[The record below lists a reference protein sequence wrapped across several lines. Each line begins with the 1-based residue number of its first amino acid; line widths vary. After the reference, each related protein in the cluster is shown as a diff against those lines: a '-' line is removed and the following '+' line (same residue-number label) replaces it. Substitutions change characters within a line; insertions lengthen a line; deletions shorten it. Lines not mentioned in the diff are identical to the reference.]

1 MIWFLLM
8 VLLVI
13 VIMALLIIYENNKA
27 SPYTSY
33 MFRYY
38 LSKGSAYFMP
48 IEFLEEWKILHL
60 EKNHLYILNISLDID
75 NMVDMFYY
83 LSSIWKGYRDD
94 TITLEVYE
102 NLFIEGKVV
111 HKFLGRYKIY
121 KGGLR
126 QVGG

>member
-1 MIWFLLM
+1 MIWFLLT

-13 VIMALLIIYENNKA
+13 GIMALLVKRNNKA

-38 LSKGSAYFMP
+38 LSKGSAYNMP

-60 EKNHLYILNISLDID
+60 ENHLYILNISLDID
-75 NMVDMFYY
+75 NMIDMLYY
-83 LSSIWKGYRDD
+83 LRSIWKDYREG
-94 TITLEVYE
+94 TVTLEVYE
-102 NLFIEGKVV
+102 NLFIEGRIV

>member
-1 MIWFLLM
+1 MIWFLLTVLLVIGIM
-8 VLLVI
+8 VLLVKR
-13 VIMALLIIYENNKA
+13 NNKA

-38 LSKGSAYFMP
+38 LSKGSAYNMP

-60 EKNHLYILNISLDID
+60 ENHLYILNISLDID
-75 NMVDMFYY
+75 NMVDILYY
-83 LSSIWKGYRDD
+83 LRSIWKDYRDG
-94 TITLEVYE
+94 TVTLEVYE
-102 NLFIEGKVV
+102 NLFIEGRIV

>member
-1 MIWFLLM
+1 MIWFLLTI
-8 VLLVI
+8 LLVI
-13 VIMALLIIYENNKA
+13 GIMALLVKRNNKA

-38 LSKGSAYFMP
+38 LSKGSAYNMP

-60 EKNHLYILNISLDID
+60 ENHLYILNISLDID
-75 NMVDMFYY
+75 NMIDMLYY
-83 LSSIWKGYRDD
+83 LRSIWKDYRDG

-102 NLFIEGKVV
+102 NLFIEGRIV

>member
-1 MIWFLLM
+1 MNWILFVMIAIIIG
-8 VLLVI
+8 LLVWQW
-13 VIMALLIIYENNKA
+13 VRNNRKEDK
-27 SPYTSY
+27 PQTV
-33 MFRYY
+33 FLFKYY
-38 LSKGSAYFMP
+38 IGKEEGKP

-60 EKNHLYILNISLDID
+60 ENHLYILNISLDID

-83 LSSIWKGYRDD
+83 LSSIWKDYKDD

-102 NLFIEGKVV
+102 NLFIEGRIV

>member
-1 MIWFLLM
+1 MIWFLLTI
-8 VLLVI
+8 LLVI
-13 VIMALLIIYENNKA
+13 VIMVLLVKRDNKA

-38 LSKGSAYFMP
+38 LSKGSAYNMP

-60 EKNHLYILNISLDID
+60 EKHLYILNISLDID
-75 NMVDMFYY
+75 NMVDMLYY
-83 LSSIWKGYRDD
+83 LRSIWRDYRDG

-102 NLFIEGKVV
+102 NLFIEGRIV

>member
-1 MIWFLLM
+1 MIWFLLTVLLVIGIM
-8 VLLVI
+8 VLLVKK
-13 VIMALLIIYENNKA
+13 NNKA

-38 LSKGSAYFMP
+38 LNKGSAYNMP

-60 EKNHLYILNISLDID
+60 ENHLYILNISLDID
-75 NMVDMFYY
+75 NMVDMLYY
-83 LSSIWKGYRDD
+83 LRSIWKDYRDG
-94 TITLEVYE
+94 TVTLEVYE
-102 NLFIEGKVV
+102 NLFIEGRIV

>member
-1 MIWFLLM
+1 MIWFLLTVLLVIGIM
-8 VLLVI
+8 VLLVKR
-13 VIMALLIIYENNKA
+13 NNKA

-38 LSKGSAYFMP
+38 LSKGSAYNMP

-60 EKNHLYILNISLDID
+60 ENHLYILNISLDID
-75 NMVDMFYY
+75 NMVDMLYY
-83 LSSIWKGYRDD
+83 LRSIWKDYRDG

-102 NLFIEGKVV
+102 NLFIEGRIV

>member
-1 MIWFLLM
+1 MIWFLLT

-13 VIMALLIIYENNKA
+13 GIMALLVKRDNKA

-38 LSKGSAYFMP
+38 LSKGNAYSMP

-60 EKNHLYILNISLDID
+60 ENHLYILNISLDID
-75 NMVDMFYY
+75 NMVDMLYY
-83 LSSIWKGYRDD
+83 LRSIWKDYRDG
-94 TITLEVYE
+94 TIALEVYE
-102 NLFIEGKVV
+102 NLFIEGRIV

-126 QVGG
+126 QVDG

>member
-1 MIWFLLM
+1 MIWFLLT

-13 VIMALLIIYENNKA
+13 GIMALLVIKRNNKA

-38 LSKGSAYFMP
+38 LNKGSAYFMP

-60 EKNHLYILNISLDID
+60 ENHLYILNISLDID

-83 LSSIWKGYRDD
+83 LISIWKGYRDD

-102 NLFIEGKVV
+102 NLFIEGRIV

>member
-1 MIWFLLM
+1 MIWFLLTI
-8 VLLVI
+8 LLVI
-13 VIMALLIIYENNKA
+13 VIMVLLVKRDNKA

-38 LSKGSAYFMP
+38 LSKGSAYNMP

-60 EKNHLYILNISLDID
+60 ENHLYILNISLDID
-75 NMVDMFYY
+75 NMVDMLYY
-83 LSSIWKGYRDD
+83 LRSIWRDYRDG

-102 NLFIEGKVV
+102 NLFIEGRIV

>member
-1 MIWFLLM
+1 MIWFLLT

-13 VIMALLIIYENNKA
+13 GIMALLVKRNNKA

-38 LSKGSAYFMP
+38 LSKGSAYNMP

-60 EKNHLYILNISLDID
+60 ENHLYILNISLDI
-75 NMVDMFYY
+75 NNEVDMFYY
-83 LSSIWKGYRDD
+83 LRSIWKDYRDG
-94 TITLEVYE
+94 TVTLEVYE
-102 NLFIEGKVV
+102 NLFIEGKII

>member
-1 MIWFLLM
+1 MIWFLLT

-13 VIMALLIIYENNKA
+13 GIMALLVKRDNKA

-33 MFRYY
+33 VFKYY
-38 LSKGSAYFMP
+38 LSKGSAYNMP

-60 EKNHLYILNISLDID
+60 ENHLYILNISLDID
-75 NMVDMFYY
+75 NMVDMLYY
-83 LSSIWKGYRDD
+83 LRGIWKDYRDG

-102 NLFIEGKVV
+102 NLFIEGRIF

>member
-1 MIWFLLM
+1 MNWILFVMIAIIIG
-8 VLLVI
+8 LLVWQWI
-13 VIMALLIIYENNKA
+13 RNNRKEDK
-27 SPYTSY
+27 PQTV
-33 MFRYY
+33 FLFKYY
-38 LSKGSAYFMP
+38 IGKEEGKP

-60 EKNHLYILNISLDID
+60 ENHLYILNISLDID

-83 LSSIWKGYRDD
+83 LSSIWKDYKDD

-102 NLFIEGKVV
+102 NLFIEGRIV

>member
-1 MIWFLLM
+1 MIWFLLTI
-8 VLLVI
+8 LLVI
-13 VIMALLIIYENNKA
+13 VIMALLVKRDNKA

-38 LSKGSAYFMP
+38 LSKGSAYNMP

-60 EKNHLYILNISLDID
+60 EKHLYILNISLDID
-75 NMVDMFYY
+75 NMVDMLYY
-83 LSSIWKGYRDD
+83 LRSIWRDYRDG

-102 NLFIEGKVV
+102 NLFIEGRIV

>member
-1 MIWFLLM
+1 M
-8 VLLVI
+8 VLL
-13 VIMALLIIYENNKA
+13 LKRNNKA

-38 LSKGSAYFMP
+38 LSKGSAYSMP

-60 EKNHLYILNISLDID
+60 ENHLYILNISLDID

-83 LSSIWKGYRDD
+83 LSSIWKGYRDN